1 MNEQEI
7 NQMDA
12 VLRSERAPGDS
23 NTRLS
28 RLLKRLGAE
37 SYAGKEISKGDPSRR
52 AHRRSRASVK
62 LSMASAV
69 LAASLLLAL
78 GVGLGRVGTPVTA
91 TPTRPMAVTGEKGPS
106 GPWIEALGRSRQLST
121 EKAEQ
126 LAKAGRASELA
137 SVGAF
142 YNAMAIELVRE
153 SSDAP
158 TSADRTESL
167 LLLAESLQRDSSR
180 FARLAAEVS
189 IDCRDI
195 LTALAREASRQS
207 ARARELAG

>member
-1 MNEQEI
+1 
-7 NQMDA
+7 
-12 VLRSERAPGDS
+12 
-23 NTRLS
+23 
-28 RLLKRLGAE
+28 
-37 SYAGKEISKGDPSRR
+37 
-52 AHRRSRASVK
+52 
-62 LSMASAV
+62 
-69 LAASLLLAL
+69 
-78 GVGLGRVGTPVTA
+78 
-91 TPTRPMAVTGEKGPS
+91 MAVTGEKGPS